1 LKKLIAVI
9 AFLLLTTPLAG
20 CEKRSETKNVIAD
33 ILSSEAN
40 LLESVTISEL
50 GKSATRILR
59 VELTSVSDSE
69 AAVLTDGSSY
79 SRLTLSAEVTA
90 AVRGGTAGETLV
102 LEAPVSLTASDGT
115 VLESA
120 FRGVW
125 YAGNVL
131 RRGDTLT
138 LFGMKTDG
146 MTEVFLTVDA
156 KNNLFL
162 LLPENAA
169 VIP

>member
-9 AFLLLTTPLAG
+9 VFLLLATLLAG
-20 CEKRSETKNVIAD
+20 CEKKQETENMIAD
-33 ILSSEAN
+33 ILTSEES

-50 GKSATRILR
+50 GKSATRILQ

-69 AAVLTDGSSY
+69 ASALTDGSSY
-79 SRLTLSAEVTA
+79 SRLMLSAEVTA
-90 AVRGGTAGETLV
+90 AVRGGIAGETLA
-102 LEAPVSLTASDGT
+102 LEAPISLTASSGT

-120 FRGVW
+120 FRGIW